1 MKRIKSTLFS
11 VNRWDAVKAAAVG
24 ILSTFVA
31 SLTSIWAPGLFP
43 TWRQVLSV
51 FLISAVGYLGK
62 QFLTNSQ
69 GLPKPEP
76 TPTDETFNTLTD
88 SPDSRV

>member
-1 MKRIKSTLFS
+1 MKRIKSKLFS
-11 VNRWDAVKAAAVG
+11 INTWDATKAAIVG

-43 TWRQVLSV
+43 TWRQILSV
-51 FLISAVGYLGK
+51 FLISAFGYLSK

-76 TPTDETFNTLTD
+76 TIPTDEIPTPATPAD
-88 SPDSRV
+88 RV